1 MIASPV
7 LPVIETERLRL
18 VQPAASHIPAMT
30 AFHGSDRAAA
40 LDWQL
45 MPHEAWRHFA
55 FVLGHTVL
63 RGFGPFV
70 AEAKEDG
77 RAVGLFGPWHP
88 EGQPEQELKWTVW
101 SAADEGKGF
110 AFEAARAMLGH
121 AFGTLGW
128 TTAVSYIRP
137 SNTRSAALARRLG
150 AREDGTWT
158 TPRGTEVR
166 VFRHQPGGAA

>member
-1 MIASPV
+1 MIAAPV

-30 AFHGSDRAAA
+30 EFYGSDRAAA

-55 FVLGHTVL
+55 FVLGHHIL

-70 AEAKEDG
+70 AEARDDG
-77 RAVGLFGPWHP
+77 RAVGMFGPWRP
-88 EGQPEQELKWTVW
+88 ESQPEAEIKWSVW
-101 SAADEGKGF
+101 NAADEGKGY
-110 AFEAARAMLGH
+110 AFEAARAMLDY
-121 AFGTLGW
+121 AFRTLGW

-137 SNTRSAALARRLG
+137 MNTRSAALARRLG

-158 TPRGTEVR
+158 TPRGTEIT
-166 VFRHQPGGAA
+166 VFRHVPGGAA